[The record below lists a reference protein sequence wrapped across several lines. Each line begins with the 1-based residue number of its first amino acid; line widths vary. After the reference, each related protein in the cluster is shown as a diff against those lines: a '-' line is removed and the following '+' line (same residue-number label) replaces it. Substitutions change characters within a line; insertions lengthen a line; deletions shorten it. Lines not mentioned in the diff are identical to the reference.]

1 MRALGILFLTLLVLP
16 FTTLQRPQVAVA
28 AGELEA
34 SKIGLTVIALAP
46 PAFAAEP
53 GLEAFLGTWEG
64 RWGDRVG
71 TTLVVEKIE
80 GTKALITYRRDAY
93 PRMGLAVI
101 DVKAT
106 GQFLDNTTLKVT
118 FPGRGPITFVLTPAG
133 SLAAEAINPDGGVS
147 RATMRKK

>member
-16 FTTLQRPQVAVA
+16 FTTLQRPRVAVA
-28 AGELEA
+28 AGEFEA
-34 SKIGLTVIALAP
+34 PRIGMMVTAQAP

-64 RWGDRVG
+64 RWGDRIN

-80 GTKALITYRRDAY
+80 GTKALVTYRRDAY
-93 PRMGLAVI
+93 PPMRLAVI

-106 GQFLDNTTLKVT
+106 GQFLNNKTLKVT
-118 FPGRGPITFVLTPAG
+118 FPGRGPITFVLSPAG
-133 SLAAEAINPDGGVS
+133 SLAAEGINPDGGVS

>member
-16 FTTLQRPQVAVA
+16 FTTLQRPRVAVA

-34 SKIGLTVIALAP
+34 PKIGMTVIALAP

-80 GTKALITYRRDAY
+80 GTKALVTYRRDGY

-106 GQFLDNTTLKVT
+106 GQFLDNKTLKVT
-118 FPGRGPITFVLTPAG
+118 FPGRGPITFVLSPAG
-133 SLAAEAINPDGGVS
+133 SLAAEGINPDGGVS